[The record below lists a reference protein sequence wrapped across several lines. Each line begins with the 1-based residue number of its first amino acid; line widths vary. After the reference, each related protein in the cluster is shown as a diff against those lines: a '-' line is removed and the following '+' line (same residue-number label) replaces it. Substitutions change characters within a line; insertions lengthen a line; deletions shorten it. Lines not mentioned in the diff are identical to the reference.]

1 MLTIVG
7 TVKTS
12 ITFENTTKYYL
23 VVADG
28 EKVIFHGT
36 KDEAQNV
43 YDDPESTKGHS
54 LLEIVAPGGK
64 TSKPRSRNRAS
75 AGCRT
80 HWNGGGNCD
89 RIIFESG
96 NFR

>member
-36 KDEAQNV
+36 KGEAQNV

-64 TSKPRSRNRAS
+64 TSNDFLQPITEDKPQKSTN
-75 AGCRT
+75 
-80 HWNGGGNCD
+80 
-89 RIIFESG
+89 IFET
-96 NFR
+96 